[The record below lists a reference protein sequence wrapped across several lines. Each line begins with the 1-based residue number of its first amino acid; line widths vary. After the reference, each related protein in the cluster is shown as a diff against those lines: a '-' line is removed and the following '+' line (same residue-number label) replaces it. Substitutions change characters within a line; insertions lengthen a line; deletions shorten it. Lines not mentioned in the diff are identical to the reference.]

1 MQINQWG
8 GSPGERRGRGK
19 KNKMKEE
26 RGKEEQTL
34 TGVQLTVFL
43 TNMSRSWYITVLS
56 FDNQPVTPVTPINLS
71 YPQV

>member
-1 MQINQWG
+1 
-8 GSPGERRGRGK
+8 
-19 KNKMKEE
+19 MKEE

-43 TNMSRSWYITVLS
+43 TNTSRSWYITVLS
-56 FDNQPVTPVTPINLS
+56 CDNQPVTPVTPINLS